1 MKNIFNEIC
10 CKLDFYQEI
19 EKSVKIGKTPLSL
32 TGVSSVHKAHLAL
45 ALSELKPC
53 CIICDTESTARRI
66 CEDINALSHK
76 ETACLFPAKDF
87 NFAYVDSFSR
97 EYEHKRIEALSKIRK
112 GLSKI
117 IVTTVEACMQG
128 TIPPEKLEEYSF
140 DIKTG
145 DDLNLSNLTSSL
157 VSAGYTECEQ
167 VEGQAQFSIRGGI
180 ADIFPVH
187 SPQPY
192 RVELWGDTVDSIH
205 MFEVESQRRLE
216 KVNSFTVSPA
226 LEVIFPSSDEF
237 AQKIREIIKKPRG
250 KKADKI
256 KEKLYADLDLLESG
270 ISLNNLDK
278 YYSLAYDKFCS
289 VVDYFKDGIVIISE
303 NSNCK
308 EQAKVV
314 STQLSEDIKMLYED
328 GILFK
333 PLEGFYCE
341 YAEVMLKA
349 ENTSLIY
356 LDTFMRGGSD
366 LKLQSLIN
374 ANPLQTSSWGGD
386 IRHLI
391 EDLNAYCDQNYC
403 VIVFAGSEKTLPIL
417 INDLRDS
424 NIPAEILTDKSE
436 IKHGLVY
443 VTYGSLSGGFEY
455 PEIKC
460 AVITGQKINSPKKK
474 TKRKY
479 KKGEEIKNLSDISN
493 GDLVVHSLYGI
504 GRFSGIQKLE
514 TNGVTRDYI
523 KINYAGSD
531 ILYVPVTQL
540 DLVSRYIGPRD
551 DANIKLNK
559 LNSLEWQK
567 TRKRVKTAVKDM
579 ANELI
584 KLYAKRQTSKG
595 FAFSPD
601 NDWQADFEER
611 FEYQETDDQLR
622 TINEIKEDMQ
632 KPIPM
637 DRLLCGDVGF
647 GKTEVAL
654 RACFKCMLD
663 SKQCVILAPTT
674 VLAWQHYQ
682 TAIKRFEHFP
692 VKIELLSRF
701 RTPKQQAQIIKDL
714 KRGVIDMVIGTH
726 RLVQKD
732 VTFKNLGLA
741 VIDEEQRFGV
751 AHKERF
757 KEMFSGIDI
766 LTLSATPIPR
776 TLNMAMS
783 GIRDMS
789 VIEEPPQDRYPV
801 QTYVIEHNDG
811 VIANAISKELRRGG
825 QVYYIHNR
833 IETIDRCVSKL
844 QSLLPDARIGVA
856 HGQIAENELSEIWR
870 QLIDKEIDI
879 LVCTTLIETG
889 VDVPNVN
896 TLIIEDAD
904 RLGLSQLYQLR
915 GRVGRS
921 SRRAFAYFTFRRGK
935 VLTEIASKRLN
946 AIREFTQFGSG
957 FRIAL
962 RDLEIRGAGSIL
974 SGKQHGH
981 MEAVGYDMYIRLL
994 NEAVAEQKGETLPS
1008 SPEDCLVDI
1017 AIDAYIPEKY
1027 IESLS
1032 QRIDAYRKIASIQND
1047 EDSSDVL
1054 DELTDRYGKAPSAVL
1069 GLINI
1074 ALMRNTASKLGITE
1088 ITQRGEW
1095 LYFYIKSPTIEQI
1108 TALRQAYKHRVDF
1121 EETKKPHFKVNL
1133 IQKPKKQKSAE
1144 LMKEVLGIMNGSL
1157 KPNDIVQSTEPD
1169 AFGSK
1174 PNKYFKGIKSKPLM
1188 QKGVNNEE

>member
-10 CKLDFYQEI
+10 KKLTFYQEMERSI
-19 EKSVKIGKTPLSL
+19 KSGKTPLSL
-32 TGVSSVHKAHLAL
+32 TGVSSIHKAHLAL

-53 CIICDTESTARRI
+53 CIICDTESSARRI
-66 CEDINALSHK
+66 CEDINSLSK
-76 ETACLFPAKDF
+76 NETACLFPAKDF

-97 EYEHKRIEALSKIRK
+97 EYEHKRIEALSKIRR
-112 GLSKI
+112 GLSRI
-117 IVTTVEACMQG
+117 IVTSIEACMQG
-128 TIPPEKLEEYSF
+128 TIPPEKLDEYSF
-140 DIKTG
+140 DIKSG
-145 DDLNLSNLTSSL
+145 EDLNLTELASSL

-180 ADIFPVH
+180 ADIFPVN
-187 SPQPY
+187 SAQPY
-192 RVELWGDTVDSIH
+192 RLELWGDTVDSIH

-216 KVNSFTVSPA
+216 RFDSFTVSPA
-226 LEVIFPSSDEF
+226 LEIIFPSTDVFIDRIKEVY
-237 AQKIREIIKKPRG
+237 KKPRG
-250 KKADKI
+250 KNADKI
-256 KEKLYADLDLLESG
+256 KEKLLSDLELLESG

-278 YYSLAYDKFCS
+278 YYSLAYDEFCS
-289 VVDYFKDGIVIISE
+289 VVDYFKTDMVIISE

-308 EQAKVV
+308 EQAKAI

-333 PLEGFYCE
+333 SLEGFYCE
-341 YAEVMLKA
+341 YTEILLKA
-349 ENTSLIY
+349 ENSSLIY
-356 LDTFMRGGSD
+356 VDTFMRGGND
-366 LKLQSLIN
+366 INLKSLIN

-391 EDLNAYCDQNYC
+391 EDLTAYKNQNYC

-417 INDLRDS
+417 VNDLRHS
-424 NIPAEILTDKSE
+424 NIPAEILTDKSQVTQ
-436 IKHGLVY
+436 GLVY
-443 VTYGSLSGGFEY
+443 VTYGSTSGGFEY
-455 PEIKC
+455 PDIKC
-460 AVITGQKINSPKKK
+460 ALITGQKINSPKKK
-474 TKRKY
+474 AKRKY
-479 KKGEEIKNLSDISN
+479 KNGEEIKNLSDISN

-514 TNGVTRDYI
+514 TNGVTKDYI
-523 KINYAGSD
+523 KINYAGTD

-584 KLYAKRQTSKG
+584 KLYAKRQMSKG
-595 FAFSPD
+595 IAFSPD

-622 TINEIKEDMQ
+622 SIKEIKEDMQ
-632 KPIPM
+632 KPVPM

-701 RTPKQQAQIIKDL
+701 RTPKQQREIIKDL

-732 VTFKNLGLA
+732 VEFKNLGLA

-844 QSLLPDARIGVA
+844 GKLLPDARIGVA
-856 HGQIAENELSEIWR
+856 HGQIGENELSEIWR

-889 VDVPNVN
+889 VHVPNVN

-957 FRIAL
+957 FRIAM

-994 NEAVAEQKGETLPS
+994 NEAIAEQKGEALPS

-1017 AIDAYIPEKY
+1017 AIDAYIPESY
-1027 IESLS
+1027 IKSLS
-1032 QRIDAYRKIASIQND
+1032 QRIDAYRKIASIQNID
-1047 EDSSDVL
+1047 DSNDVL
-1054 DELTDRYGKAPSAVL
+1054 DELTDRYGKPTSAVL
-1069 GLINI
+1069 GLINV
-1074 ALMRNTASKLGITE
+1074 ALLRNTASKLGITE
-1088 ITQRGEW
+1088 IAQRGDW
-1095 LYFYIKSPTIEQI
+1095 LYFYIKSPTTQQI
-1108 TALRQAYKHRVDF
+1108 ISLRQAYKQRIDF
-1121 EETKKPHFKVNL
+1121 EDVKKPHIRVKL
-1133 IQKPKKQKSAE
+1133 IQKPKKQKSAD
-1144 LMKEVLGIMNGSL
+1144 LMREVLDIMSGNL
-1157 KPNDIVQSTEPD
+1157 KPDDIVKSFESP
-1169 AFGSK
+1169 ASK
-1174 PNKYFKGIKSKPLM
+1174 PNKYFKGKK
-1188 QKGVNNEE
+1188 K

>member
-1 MKNIFNEIC
+1 MKNIFIDIC
-10 CKLDFYQEI
+10 KKLDFYQEI
-19 EKSVKIGKTPLSL
+19 ERSIKSGKTPLSL

-53 CIICDTESTARRI
+53 CIICDTETSARRI
-66 CEDINALSHK
+66 CEDINSLSHE

-112 GLSKI
+112 GFSRI
-117 IVTTVEACMQG
+117 AVTTVEACMQG
-128 TIPPEKLEEYSF
+128 TIPSEKLDEYSF
-140 DIKTG
+140 EIKKGGDI
-145 DDLNLSNLTSSL
+145 DLTELASLL

-187 SPQPY
+187 SSQPY
-192 RVELWGDTVDSIH
+192 RIELWGDTVDSIH
-205 MFEVESQRRLE
+205 MFEVESQRRIE
-216 KVNSFTVSPA
+216 ECDFFTVSPA
-226 LEVIFPSSDEF
+226 LEVLFPSDDAF
-237 AQKIREIIKKPRG
+237 AESIRRILKKPRG

-256 KEKLYADLDLLESG
+256 KEKLYTDLESLEAG

-278 YYSLAYDKFCS
+278 YYSLAYGECCS
-289 VVDYFKDGIVIISE
+289 VVDYFKNGIVIISE

-308 EQAKVV
+308 EQAKAI

-341 YAEVMLKA
+341 FAELMSKA
-349 ENTSLIY
+349 EDASLVY
-356 LDTFMRGGSD
+356 LDTFMRGGD
-366 LKLQSLIN
+366 DYNLKTLIN
-374 ANPLQTSSWGGD
+374 ANPLQTSSWSGD
-386 IRHLI
+386 MKHLI
-391 EDLNAYCDQNYC
+391 EDLSAYCNQNYC

-417 INDLRDS
+417 AGDLRDS
-424 NIPAEILTDKSE
+424 NIPAEILTEQSQ
-436 IKHGLVY
+436 IKQGLVY
-443 VTYGSLSGGFEY
+443 VTFGSTSGGFEY
-455 PEIKC
+455 PDIKC
-460 AVITGQKINSPKKK
+460 AMITGQKINAPKKRV
-474 TKRKY
+474 KRKY

-559 LNSLEWQK
+559 LNSLDWQK
-567 TRKRVKTAVKDM
+567 TRKRVKSAVKDM
-579 ANELI
+579 ADELI
-584 KLYAKRQTSKG
+584 KLYAKRQMSKG

-601 NDWQADFEER
+601 NDWQAEFEER

-622 TINEIKEDMQ
+622 SINEIKEDMQ
-632 KPIPM
+632 KAVPM

-654 RACFKCMLD
+654 RACFKCILD

-701 RTPKQQAQIIKDL
+701 RTPKQQLDIIKDL

-732 VTFKNLGLA
+732 VEFKNLGLA

-811 VIANAISKELRRGG
+811 VVANAISKELRRGG

-833 IETIDRCVSKL
+833 IETIDRCVSRLQKL
-844 QSLLPDARIGVA
+844 MPDARIGVA

-981 MEAVGYDMYIRLL
+981 MEAVGYDMYLRLL
-994 NEAVAEQKGETLPS
+994 NEAIAEQKGEALPS

-1017 AIDAYIPEKY
+1017 AVDAYIPEKY

-1032 QRIDAYRKIASIQND
+1032 QRIDAYRKIASIQNSND
-1047 EDSSDVL
+1047 CNDVT
-1054 DELTDRYGKAPSAVL
+1054 DELTDRYGKPPAAVL
-1069 GLINI
+1069 GLINVAI
-1074 ALMRNTASKLGITE
+1074 MRNTASSLGITE
-1088 ITQRGEW
+1088 ITQRGDW
-1095 LYFYIKSPTIEQI
+1095 LYFYIKSPSVEQI
-1108 TALRQAYKHRVDF
+1108 LSLRQAYQKRVDF
-1121 EETKKPHFKVNL
+1121 EDVKKPHIKVKL

-1144 LMKEVLGIMNGSL
+1144 LMKEVLEIMNGNL
-1157 KPNDIVQSTEPD
+1157 KPCDIVKKAESSE
-1169 AFGSK
+1169 SK
-1174 PNKYFKGIKSKPLM
+1174 PNKYYKGNK
-1188 QKGVNNEE
+1188 

>member
-1 MKNIFNEIC
+1 MKNIFNQIC
-10 CKLDFYQEI
+10 ENLDFYQEI
-19 EKSVKIGKTPLSL
+19 CKAINNNKTPLSL
-32 TGVSSVHKAHLAL
+32 TGVSSIHKAQL
-45 ALSELKPC
+45 ALSLCGLKPC
-53 CIICDTESTARRI
+53 CIVCDTEASARRI
-66 CEDINALSHK
+66 CEDINSLSHE

-87 NFAYVDSFSR
+87 NFAYIDSFSR
-97 EYEHKRIEALSKIRK
+97 EYEHKRIEALSKIQK
-112 GLSKI
+112 GVSRI
-117 IVTTVEACMQG
+117 IVTTVEAAMQG
-128 TIPPEKLEEYSF
+128 TIPPTALEKYSF
-140 DIKTG
+140 DIKSG
-145 DDLNLSNLTSSL
+145 EDINLTELVSSL
-157 VSAGYTECEQ
+157 VSCGYTECEQ
-167 VEGQAQFSIRGGI
+167 VEGQAQFSVRGGI
-180 ADIFPVH
+180 IDIFPVH
-187 SPQPY
+187 SSQPY
-192 RVELWGDTVDSIH
+192 RIELWGDTVERIH
-205 MFEVESQRRLE
+205 MFEIESQRRLE
-216 KVNSFTVSPA
+216 KAESFTVSPA
-226 LEVIFPSSDEF
+226 LEVIFPSRDIF
-237 AQKIREIIKKPRG
+237 AEKIREVSKKPRG

-256 KEKLYADLDLLESG
+256 KEKLNIDLDTLESG

-278 YYSLAYDKFCS
+278 YYSLAYDRCYS
-289 VVDYFKDGIVIISE
+289 VLDYFNGDLVIISE
-303 NSNCK
+303 NPNCK
-308 EQAKVV
+308 EQAKAIL
-314 STQLSEDIKMLYED
+314 SQLSEDIKMLFED

-333 PLEGFYCE
+333 SLDGFYCT
-341 YAEVMLKA
+341 YAEILSKA
-349 ENTSLIY
+349 QASSLLY
-356 LDTFMRGGSD
+356 FDTFMRGGED
-366 LKLQSLIN
+366 FEIKSLIN
-374 ANPLQTSSWGGD
+374 ANPLQTANWGGD
-386 IRHLI
+386 MRHLI
-391 EDLNAYCDQNYC
+391 EELTAYCNQNYC
-403 VIVFAGSEKTLPIL
+403 VVVFAGSEKTLPIL
-417 INDLRDS
+417 TNDLRDS
-424 NIPAEILTDKSE
+424 KIPAEILTEKSE
-436 IKHGLVY
+436 IRHGLVY
-443 VTYGSLSGGFEY
+443 VTYGSISGGFEY
-455 PEIKC
+455 PDIKC
-460 AVITGQKINSPKKK
+460 AMITGQKINSSKKK
-474 TKRKY
+474 SRKKY

-504 GRFSGIQKLE
+504 GKFSGIQKLE
-514 TNGVTRDYI
+514 TGGVTKDYI

-551 DANIKLNK
+551 DTKVKLSK

-579 ANELI
+579 ADELI
-584 KLYAKRQTSKG
+584 KLYAKRQLSKG
-595 FAFSPD
+595 FSFSPD

-622 TINEIKEDMQ
+622 SINEIKEDMQ

-654 RACFKCMLD
+654 RACFKCVLD

-701 RTPKQQAQIIKDL
+701 RTPKQQKEIIKDL

-732 VTFKNLGLA
+732 VEFKNLGLA

-789 VIEEPPQDRYPV
+789 VIEEPPQDRHPV

-833 IETIDRCVSKL
+833 IETIDRCVSRIQK
-844 QSLLPDARIGVA
+844 LLPDAKIGVA
-856 HGQIAENELSEIWR
+856 HGQINENELSEIWR

-904 RLGLSQLYQLR
+904 SLGLSQLYQLR

-981 MEAVGYDMYIRLL
+981 MEAVGYDMYLRLL
-994 NEAVAEQKGETLPS
+994 NEAIAEQKGEALPA
-1008 SPEDCLVDI
+1008 SPEDCLVDV

-1027 IESLS
+1027 IKSLS
-1032 QRIDAYRKIASIQND
+1032 QRIDAYRKIASIQNTD
-1047 EDSSDVL
+1047 DSSDIL
-1054 DELTDRYGKAPSAVL
+1054 DELADRYGKPPVAVL
-1069 GLINI
+1069 GLINV

-1088 ITQRGEW
+1088 ITQRGDA
-1095 LYFYIKSPTIEQI
+1095 LYFYVKSPAIEQI
-1108 TALRQAYKHRVDF
+1108 TSLRKVYKDRVEF
-1121 EETKKPHFKVNL
+1121 EDVKKPHIKVRL
-1133 IQKPKKQKSAE
+1133 LQKPKKQKSNE
-1144 LMKEVLGIMNGSL
+1144 LMREVLDIMNDDVNL
-1157 KPNDIVQSTEPD
+1157 EDIINKQPKNTPS
-1169 AFGSK
+1169 SK
-1174 PNKYFKGIKSKPLM
+1174 PNKYFKGKH
-1188 QKGVNNEE
+1188 

>member
-10 CKLDFYQEI
+10 FKLDFYQEI
-19 EKSVKIGKTPLSL
+19 ERSIKNGKTPLSL

-45 ALSELKPC
+45 ALCELKPC
-53 CIICDTESTARRI
+53 CIVCDTETSARRI
-66 CEDINALSHK
+66 CEDINSFSHE

-128 TIPPEKLEEYSF
+128 TIPPEKLEKYSF
-140 DIKTG
+140 EIKTG
-145 DDLNLSNLTSSL
+145 EDISLSELTSLL
-157 VSAGYTECEQ
+157 VSSGYSECEQ
-167 VEGQAQFSIRGGI
+167 VKGQAQFSIRGGI

-187 SPQPY
+187 SSQPY
-192 RVELWGDTVDSIH
+192 RLEMWGDTVDSIH

-216 KVNSFTVSPA
+216 KVNSLTVSPA
-226 LEVIFPSSDEF
+226 LEVIFPSAEIF
-237 AQKIREIIKKPRG
+237 AERIREVSKKPRG
-250 KKADKI
+250 KNADKI
-256 KEKLYADLDLLESG
+256 KDKLSKDLDLLEAG

-278 YYSLAYDKFCS
+278 YYALAYNEFCS
-289 VVDYFKDGIVIISE
+289 VVDYFAEGIVIISE
-303 NSNCK
+303 NSNCR
-308 EQAKVV
+308 EQAKTI

-341 YAEVMLKA
+341 YAALMSKVEK
-349 ENTSLIY
+349 TSLIY
-356 LDTFMRGGSD
+356 LDTFMRGGGD
-366 LKLQSLIN
+366 LKLKGLIN
-374 ANPLQTSSWGGD
+374 ANPLQTSSWSGD
-386 IRHLI
+386 LRHLI
-391 EDLNAYCDQNYC
+391 EDLTAYCNQNYC
-403 VIVFAGSEKTLPIL
+403 VIVLAGSEKTLPIL
-417 INDLRDS
+417 VNDLRNS
-424 NIPAEILTDKSE
+424 SIPAEILTDKSQVTQ
-436 IKHGLVY
+436 GLVY
-443 VTYGSLSGGFEY
+443 VTYGSASGGFEY

-460 AVITGQKINSPKKK
+460 AMITGQKISSPKKRP
-474 TKRKY
+474 KRKY
-479 KKGEEIKNLSDISN
+479 KKGEEIKNLSDISS

-514 TNGVTRDYI
+514 TNGVTKDYI
-523 KINYAGSD
+523 KINYAGTD

-540 DLVSRYIGPRD
+540 DLVTRYIGPRD

-579 ANELI
+579 ADELI
-584 KLYAKRQTSKG
+584 KLYAKRQMSKG

-622 TINEIKEDMQ
+622 SVNEIKEDMQ
-632 KPIPM
+632 KAVPM

-654 RACFKCMLD
+654 RACFKCILD

-682 TAIKRFEHFP
+682 TAVKRFEHFP

-701 RTPKQQAQIIKDL
+701 RTPKQQKEIIKDL

-732 VTFKNLGLA
+732 VEFKNLGLA

-811 VIANAISKELRRGG
+811 VVANAISKELRRGG

-833 IETIDRCVSKL
+833 IETIDRCVSRL
-844 QSLLPDARIGVA
+844 QKLLPDARIGAA
-856 HGQIAENELSEIWR
+856 HGQIGENELSEIWR

-981 MEAVGYDMYIRLL
+981 MEAVGYDMYLRLL
-994 NEAVAEQKGETLPS
+994 NEAIAEQKGEALPS

-1032 QRIDAYRKIASIQND
+1032 QRIDAYRKIASIQNSD
-1047 EDSSDVL
+1047 DSSDVL
-1054 DELTDRYGKAPSAVL
+1054 DELIDRYGKPPSAVL
-1069 GLINI
+1069 GLIDI
-1074 ALMRNTASKLGITE
+1074 ALMRNIASKLGITE
-1088 ITQRGEW
+1088 IIQRGDW

-1108 TALRQAYKHRVDF
+1108 TDLRHIYKERVDF
-1121 EETKKPHFKVNL
+1121 EEVKKPHIRISL
-1133 IQKPKKQKSAE
+1133 LQKPKKQTSAE
-1144 LMKEVLGIMNGSL
+1144 LMKEVLDIMSGNL
-1157 KPNDIVQSTEPD
+1157 MPNSIAQKTKALE
-1169 AFGSK
+1169 SK
-1174 PNKYFKGIKSKPLM
+1174 PNKYFKGKKKEDM
-1188 QKGVNNEE
+1188 

>member
-10 CKLDFYQEI
+10 FKLDFYQEI
-19 EKSVKIGKTPLSL
+19 ERSIKNGKTPLSL

-45 ALSELKPC
+45 ALCELKPC
-53 CIICDTESTARRI
+53 CIVCDTETSARRI
-66 CEDINALSHK
+66 CEDINSFSHE

-128 TIPPEKLEEYSF
+128 TIPPEKLEKYSF
-140 DIKTG
+140 EIKTG
-145 DDLNLSNLTSSL
+145 EDISLSELTSLL
-157 VSAGYTECEQ
+157 VSSGYSECEQ

-187 SPQPY
+187 SSQPY
-192 RVELWGDTVDSIH
+192 RLEMWGDTVDSIH

-216 KVNSFTVSPA
+216 KVNSLTVSPA
-226 LEVIFPSSDEF
+226 LEVIFPSAEIF
-237 AQKIREIIKKPRG
+237 AERIREVSKKPRG
-250 KKADKI
+250 KNADKI
-256 KEKLYADLDLLESG
+256 KDKLSKDLDLLEAG

-278 YYSLAYDKFCS
+278 YYALAYNEFCS
-289 VVDYFKDGIVIISE
+289 VVDYFAEGIVIISE
-303 NSNCK
+303 NSNCR
-308 EQAKVV
+308 EQAKTI

-341 YAEVMLKA
+341 YAALMSKVEK
-349 ENTSLIY
+349 TSLIY
-356 LDTFMRGGSD
+356 LDTFMRGGGD
-366 LKLQSLIN
+366 LKLKGLIN
-374 ANPLQTSSWGGD
+374 ANPLQTSSWSGD
-386 IRHLI
+386 LRHLI
-391 EDLNAYCDQNYC
+391 EDLTAYCNQNYC
-403 VIVFAGSEKTLPIL
+403 VIVLAGSEKTLPIL
-417 INDLRDS
+417 VNDLRNS
-424 NIPAEILTDKSE
+424 SIPAEILTDKSQVTQ
-436 IKHGLVY
+436 GLVY
-443 VTYGSLSGGFEY
+443 VTYGSASGGFEY

-460 AVITGQKINSPKKK
+460 AMITGQKISSPKKRP
-474 TKRKY
+474 KRKY
-479 KKGEEIKNLSDISN
+479 KKGEEIKNLSDISS

-514 TNGVTRDYI
+514 TNGVTKDYI
-523 KINYAGSD
+523 KINYAGTD

-540 DLVSRYIGPRD
+540 DLVTRYIGPRD

-579 ANELI
+579 ADELI
-584 KLYAKRQTSKG
+584 KLYAKRQMSKG

-622 TINEIKEDMQ
+622 SVNEIKEDMQ
-632 KPIPM
+632 KAVPM

-654 RACFKCMLD
+654 RACFKCILD

-682 TAIKRFEHFP
+682 TAVKRFEHFP

-701 RTPKQQAQIIKDL
+701 RTPKQQKEIIKDL

-732 VTFKNLGLA
+732 VEFKNLGLA

-811 VIANAISKELRRGG
+811 VVANAISKELRRGG

-833 IETIDRCVSKL
+833 IETIDRCVSRL
-844 QSLLPDARIGVA
+844 QKLLPDARIGAA
-856 HGQIAENELSEIWR
+856 HGQIGENELSEIWR

-981 MEAVGYDMYIRLL
+981 MEAVGYDMYLRLL
-994 NEAVAEQKGETLPS
+994 NEAIAEQKGEALPS

-1032 QRIDAYRKIASIQND
+1032 QRIDAYRKIASIQNSD
-1047 EDSSDVL
+1047 DSSDVL
-1054 DELTDRYGKAPSAVL
+1054 DELIDRYGKPPSAVL
-1069 GLINI
+1069 GLIDI
-1074 ALMRNTASKLGITE
+1074 ALMRNIASKLGITE
-1088 ITQRGEW
+1088 IIQRGDW

-1108 TALRQAYKHRVDF
+1108 TDLRHIYKERVDF
-1121 EETKKPHFKVNL
+1121 EEVKKPHIRISL
-1133 IQKPKKQKSAE
+1133 LQKPKKQTSAE
-1144 LMKEVLGIMNGSL
+1144 LMKEVLDIMSGNL
-1157 KPNDIVQSTEPD
+1157 MPNSIAQKTKALE
-1169 AFGSK
+1169 SK
-1174 PNKYFKGIKSKPLM
+1174 PNKYFKGKKKEDM
-1188 QKGVNNEE
+1188 

>member
-1 MKNIFNEIC
+1 MKKIFNEIC
-10 CKLDFYQEI
+10 FKLDFYQDI
-19 EKSVKIGKTPLSL
+19 EKSIKNGKTPVSL

-45 ALSELKPC
+45 ALCELKPC
-53 CIICDTESTARRI
+53 CIICDTETSARRI
-66 CEDINALSHK
+66 CEDINSFSHN
-76 ETACLFPAKDF
+76 ETACLFPAKDY

-128 TIPPEKLEEYSF
+128 TIPPQELERYSF
-140 DIKTG
+140 DVKTG
-145 DDLNLSNLTSSL
+145 EDINLKELASLL
-157 VSAGYTECEQ
+157 VSSGYTECEQ

-187 SPQPY
+187 SSQPF
-192 RVELWGDTVDSIH
+192 RLEMWGDTIDSIH

-216 KVNSFTVSPA
+216 KVNSLTVSPA
-226 LEVIFPSSDEF
+226 LEVIFSSADVF
-237 AQKIREIIKKPRG
+237 AERIREILKRPRG
-250 KKADKI
+250 KNADKI
-256 KEKLYADLDLLESG
+256 KEKLSNDLDLLEAG

-278 YYSLAYDKFCS
+278 YYALAYDEFCS
-289 VVDYFKDGIVIISE
+289 VVDYFKDGIVLISE

-308 EQAKVV
+308 EQAKTIL
-314 STQLSEDIKMLYED
+314 TQLSEDIKMLYED

-341 YAEVMLKA
+341 YAELMSRV
-349 ENTSLIY
+349 ENTSLVY
-356 LDTFMRGGSD
+356 LDAFMRGGGD
-366 LKLQSLIN
+366 LNLKGLIN
-374 ANPLQTSSWGGD
+374 ASPLQTSSWSGD
-386 IRHLI
+386 LRHLI
-391 EDLNAYCDQNYC
+391 EDLTAYCNQNYC
-403 VIVFAGSEKTLPIL
+403 VIVLAGSEKTLPIL
-417 INDLRDS
+417 VNDLRNS

-436 IKHGLVY
+436 VTQGLVY
-443 VTYGSLSGGFEY
+443 VTYGNASGGFEY

-460 AVITGQKINSPKKK
+460 AMITGKKINSPKKK
-474 TKRKY
+474 PKRKY
-479 KKGEEIKNLSDISN
+479 KKGEEIKNLSDVSI

-504 GRFSGIQKLE
+504 GKFSGIQKLE
-514 TNGVTRDYI
+514 TNGVTKDYI
-523 KINYAGSD
+523 KINYAGTD

-579 ANELI
+579 ADELI
-584 KLYAKRQTSKG
+584 KLYAKRQMSKG

-622 TINEIKEDMQ
+622 SANEIKEDMQ
-632 KPIPM
+632 KAVPM

-682 TAIKRFEHFP
+682 TAVKRFEHFP

-701 RTPKQQAQIIKDL
+701 RTPKQQKEIIKDL

-732 VTFKNLGLA
+732 VEFKDLGLA

-811 VIANAISKELRRGG
+811 VVANAISKELRRGG

-833 IETIDRCVSKL
+833 IETIDRCVSRL
-844 QSLLPDARIGVA
+844 QKLLPDARIGTA
-856 HGQIAENELSEIWR
+856 HGQIGENELSEIWR

-981 MEAVGYDMYIRLL
+981 MEAVGYDMYLRLL
-994 NEAVAEQKGETLPS
+994 NEAIAEQKGEVLPS

-1032 QRIDAYRKIASIQND
+1032 QRIDAYRKIASIQNSD
-1047 EDSSDVL
+1047 DSSDVL
-1054 DELTDRYGKAPSAVL
+1054 DELTDRYGEPPLAVM

-1088 ITQRGEW
+1088 ITQRGDW

-1108 TALRQAYKHRVDF
+1108 TNLRQAYRHRVDF
-1121 EETKKPHFKVNL
+1121 VDVKKPHIRVRL
-1133 IQKPKKQKSAE
+1133 LQKPNKQKSSE
-1144 LMKEVLGIMNGSL
+1144 LMKEVLDIMSGNLNSDGIAQ
-1157 KPNDIVQSTEPD
+1157 KTD
-1169 AFGSK
+1169 ALESK
-1174 PNKYFKGIKSKPLM
+1174 PNKYFKGKRKQNS
-1188 QKGVNNEE
+1188 

>member
-10 CKLDFYQEI
+10 KKLNFYQEI
-19 EKSVKIGKTPLSL
+19 ERSIKVGKTPLSL

-45 ALSELKPC
+45 ALCELKPC
-53 CIICDTESTARRI
+53 CIICDTETSARRI
-66 CEDINALSHK
+66 CEDINSLSHH

-97 EYEHKRIEALSKIRK
+97 EYEHKRIEALSKIRN
-112 GLSKI
+112 GTSRI

-128 TIPPEKLEEYSF
+128 TIPPSKLEEHSF
-140 DIKTG
+140 DIKTNE
-145 DDLNLSNLTSSL
+145 DINLSKLTSL
-157 VSAGYTECEQ
+157 LISAGYTECEQ

-187 SPQPY
+187 SSQPY

-205 MFEVESQRRLE
+205 MFEVESQRRIE
-216 KVNSFTVSPA
+216 KISSFTVSPA
-226 LEVIFPSSDEF
+226 LEVIFPSVDILAE
-237 AQKIREIIKKPRG
+237 KIQEISKKPRG

-256 KEKLYADLDLLESG
+256 KEKLSADLEILHSG

-278 YYSLAYDKFCS
+278 YYSLAYDEFCS
-289 VVDYFKDGIVIISE
+289 VIDYFKDDIVIISE

-308 EQAKVV
+308 EHSKAI
-314 STQLSEDIKMLYED
+314 SAQLSEDIKMLYED

-341 YAEVMLKA
+341 YSELISKA
-349 ENTSLIY
+349 EKTSLVY
-356 LDTFMRGGSD
+356 LDTFMRGVD
-366 LKLQSLIN
+366 DYNLKNLIN
-374 ANPLQTSSWGGD
+374 ANPLQTSNWSGD

-391 EDLNAYCDQNYC
+391 EDLTSYCNQNYC

-417 INDLRDS
+417 VNDLHDS
-424 NIPAEILTDKSE
+424 NIPAEILTDNSE
-436 IKHGLVY
+436 INQGLVY
-443 VTYGSLSGGFEY
+443 VTYGSTSGGFEY
-455 PEIKC
+455 PDIKC
-460 AVITGQKINSPKKK
+460 AMITGQKISAPKKK
-474 TKRKY
+474 SKRKY

-504 GRFSGIQKLE
+504 GRFSGIQKIE
-514 TNGVTRDYI
+514 TNGVAKDYI
-523 KINYAGSD
+523 KINYAGTD

-579 ANELI
+579 ADELI
-584 KLYAKRQTSKG
+584 KLYAKRQMSKG

-601 NDWQADFEER
+601 NDWQSDFEER

-622 TINEIKEDMQ
+622 SINEIKEDMQ
-632 KPIPM
+632 KAVPM

-654 RACFKCMLD
+654 RACFKCILD

-701 RTPKQQAQIIKDL
+701 RTPKQQREIIKEL

-732 VTFKNLGLA
+732 VEFKNLGLA

-757 KEMFSGIDI
+757 KELFSGIDI

-811 VIANAISKELRRGG
+811 VVTNAISKELRRGG

-833 IETIDRCVSKL
+833 IETIDRCVLKL
-844 QSLLPDARIGVA
+844 KNLLPDARIGVA
-856 HGQIAENELSEIWR
+856 HGQIGENELSEIWR
-870 QLIDKEIDI
+870 KLIDKEIDI

-994 NEAVAEQKGETLPS
+994 NEAISEQKGETLPA

-1032 QRIDAYRKIASIQND
+1032 QRIDAYRKIASIQNND
-1047 EDSSDVL
+1047 DSNDVL
-1054 DELTDRYGKAPSAVL
+1054 DELTDRYGKPPAAVS
-1069 GLINI
+1069 GLIDV
-1074 ALMRNTASKLGITE
+1074 ALMRNKASKLGITE
-1088 ITQRGEW
+1088 ITQKGDW
-1095 LYFYIKSPTIEQI
+1095 IYFYIKSPTIEQI
-1108 TALRQAYKHRVDF
+1108 TNLRQAYKKRVDF
-1121 EETKKPHFKVNL
+1121 EDVKKPHIKVSL
-1133 IQKPKKQKSAE
+1133 IQKPKKQKSSE
-1144 LMKEVLGIMNGSL
+1144 LMKEVIDVMNGNL
-1157 KPNDIVQSTEPD
+1157 KPDEVIQTTKSPE
-1169 AFGSK
+1169 AK
-1174 PNKYFKGIKSKPLM
+1174 PNKYFKEKK
-1188 QKGVNNEE
+1188 QQ